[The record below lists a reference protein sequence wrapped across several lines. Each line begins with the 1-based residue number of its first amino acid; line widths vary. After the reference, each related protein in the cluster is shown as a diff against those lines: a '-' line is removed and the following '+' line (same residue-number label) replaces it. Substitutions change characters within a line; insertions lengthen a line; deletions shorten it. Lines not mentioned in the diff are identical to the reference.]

1 MMRSSDELTTI
12 FGVHDH
18 RSYASTK
25 QVFPKTVHVREFVS
39 GELSTSSD
47 LVGKINR
54 LAAPAFSAGLIPW
67 ISFKL
72 RPSDVAAGRWDA
84 KLRAVGAE
92 VDSRV
97 RLIPYHEPEDDMSP
111 SRFTAMFNRVA
122 TRVKSAARGHRLVY
136 SAMAYQFR
144 PGSSTTADPA
154 AWFPTGADVY
164 AADVYSG
171 RSEPLTAILPDH
183 PGFKRWN
190 RYRPKTKPWAVTE
203 RGFITGSRFRERA
216 DQIAREAAW
225 LKTSGCAVY
234 IYWNSEG
241 TEGDPAI
248 LLDARYGEPALRA
261 MMASQ

>member
-1 MMRSSDELTTI
+1 MPTI

-25 QVFPKTVHVREFVS
+25 QVFPRTVHVREFVP

-47 LVGKINR
+47 LVGKINN
-54 LAAPAFSAGLIPW
+54 LAAPALSAGLIPW

-72 RPSDVAAGRWDA
+72 KPSDVAAGRWDA
-84 KLRAVGAE
+84 KLTAVGAK

-97 RLIPYHEPEDDMSP
+97 RLIPYHEPEDDMSS
-111 SRFTAMFNRVA
+111 SRFTSMFNRVA
-122 TRVKSAARGHRLVY
+122 ARVKSADRGHRLVY

-144 PGSSTTADPA
+144 SGSSTTANPA
-154 AWFPTGADVY
+154 AWFPTGADIY

-171 RSEPLTAILPDH
+171 RSEPLTDILPEH

-190 RYRPKTKPWAVTE
+190 RYRPKTKPWAITE
-203 RGFITGSRFRERA
+203 RGFITRSQFRERA
-216 DQIAREAAW
+216 AQIAREATW
-225 LKTSGCAVY
+225 LKTSGCSVY
-234 IYWNSEG
+234 IYWNTAG
-241 TEGDPAI
+241 TEGDPSI
-248 LLDARYGEPALRA
+248 VLDAQYGEPALRA